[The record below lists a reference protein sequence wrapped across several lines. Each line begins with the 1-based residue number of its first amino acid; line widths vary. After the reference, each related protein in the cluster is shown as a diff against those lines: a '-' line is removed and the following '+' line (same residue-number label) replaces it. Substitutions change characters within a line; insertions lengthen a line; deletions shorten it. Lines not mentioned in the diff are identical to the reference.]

1 MTVIGTPHWM
11 APEQFSPGTSYGT
24 EVDIWA
30 FGCMIYEMAT
40 GYPPNATTVH
50 QADLPDYL
58 RSHAP
63 PRLEGGNYSDNL
75 RSLVAYCLDE
85 NAASR
90 PPIED
95 VQKHPYIAGTSN
107 SHPTSSLRTLVG
119 AFSRWEAKGGAR
131 KSLFFQH
138 GAQAPSMSSPP
149 NSIEWNFSTTEVF
162 ENAVQDEFT
171 AKDVYEAYPSVI
183 DFDESTARVP
193 KPKRGRQPPPK
204 ALARMPGP
212 LEKVFDSN
220 TQSNYEDNSRV
231 HYGRQMMPPPT
242 SDLPLRDDNAQIS
255 IRDTMIDLGGH
266 DPETGNSNFVE
277 MDTIKPI
284 RAYQEEETID
294 LDSADPDFIR
304 PALSDPVDIGNNRR
318 TQDWKFPSF
327 PPASA
332 DPEMSRFPTSFDTS
346 RSAFTPSSGGRPAL
360 IHHPTEPVGN
370 GFGGEL
376 SLIQPSMDRLSM
388 RNSLIDLDLSM
399 ADPIPEYRRPSTAIS
414 DAGSATSEHT
424 TTNANP
430 FELEGQAFQNQP
442 IQAGT
447 GREPSIYVSDE
458 LSSVVA
464 SQIRN
469 GNALQDIVDMSD
481 FSASDAEA
489 AYNNGYEDIRD
500 GNPHY
505 ESGEDQFYVT
515 ENNHQPTNGRSGN
528 PRIVQ
533 YDSATD
539 EYDSSSATTSFN
551 SDIAPPPLPSLDT
564 LQSLPSFVST
574 ISSITSNQDGN
585 NDIYRIPDLIAH
597 PSARV
602 LTSRATSE
610 QMGAELTRM
619 LSGLNNQL
627 GAFKSIYEPR
637 DVIQRRV
644 SGRRGEPG
652 EIPPEEQVI

>member
-1 MTVIGTPHWM
+1 M

-50 QADLPDYL
+50 QADLPEYL

-63 PRLEGGNYSDNL
+63 PRLEGGNYSGNL

-90 PPIED
+90 PPIGD

-119 AFSRWEAKGGAR
+119 AFSKWEAKGGAR
-131 KSLFFQH
+131 KSLFLQH
-138 GAQAPSMSSPP
+138 GAQAPPVSSPVKP
-149 NSIEWNFSTTEVF
+149 DDWNYSFTDGF
-162 ENAVQDEFT
+162 ANLVQDEFT
-171 AKDVYEAYPSVI
+171 AKDVYEAYPSVVG
-183 DFDESTARVP
+183 FDESTARVA

-231 HYGRQMMPPPT
+231 HYGRQMVPLPT

-266 DPETGNSNFVE
+266 DAETGNSNFAD

-284 RAYQEEETID
+284 RAYQEDETID
-294 LDSADPDFIR
+294 LDGADPDFSR
-304 PALSDPVDIGNNRR
+304 PALSDPADIGNNRR

-332 DPEMSRFPTSFDTS
+332 DPEMSRFPTSFEVP
-346 RSAFTPSSGGRPAL
+346 RPAFTPGSGGRPAL

-376 SLIQPSMDRLSM
+376 NSVQPNIDRLSM
-388 RNSLIDLDLSM
+388 RNSLIDLDSAM

-424 TTNANP
+424 TTTVNP
-430 FELEGQAFQNQP
+430 FELEGHAPQYQP
-442 IQAGT
+442 VPTGN

-464 SQIRN
+464 SQVQIA
-469 GNALQDIVDMSD
+469 NALQDIVDMSD
-481 FSASDAEA
+481 FSASDVEGT
-489 AYNNGYEDIRD
+489 YNNGYQDIRD

-505 ESGEDQFYVT
+505 ESGDDQFYIT
-515 ENNHQPTNGRSGN
+515 ENSSQPTNGRSGN

-551 SDIAPPPLPSLDT
+551 SDLAPPPLPSLNN
-564 LQSLPSFVST
+564 LQPQPSF
-574 ISSITSNQDGN
+574 ISSISSIASLSLNNGN
-585 NDIYRIPDLIAH
+585 NLDDLYRIPDLIDH

-602 LTSRATSE
+602 LTSQATSE
-610 QMGAELTRM
+610 EMGAELTRM
-619 LSGLNNQL
+619 LSGLNSQL
-627 GAFKSIYEPR
+627 GAFKAVYEPR
-637 DVIQRRV
+637 EVIQRRV
-644 SGRRGEPG
+644 SGRRGEQAEVPS
-652 EIPPEEQVI
+652 EEQVI